1 MLLFL
6 IVVDPDVNFH
16 VTVESIRNVNDK
28 AKTIDVELRM
38 MVDWKDSRI
47 GFNNSNPAVSKSV
60 MRSRKYLSACLWYP
74 MADIFN
80 FVSGVQNTMFEE
92 YQKVLLKKTP
102 NNDEVCMLFHF
113 KSQKYS
119 KKVFYLHLTICLNQ
133 KSRSRFVL
141 IGNIL

>member
-1 MLLFL
+1 M
-6 IVVDPDVNFH
+6 
-16 VTVESIRNVNDK
+16 TVESIRNVNDK

-102 NNDEVCMLFHF
+102 NNDEVCMLFSF
-113 KSQKYS
+113 QIS
-119 KKVFYLHLTICLNQ
+119 KIFYESIWLYQLANE
-133 KSRSRFVL
+133 
-141 IGNIL
+141 